1 MKKLSVIIIS
11 LLLLLPF
18 NVFSYSEY
26 IIPGGENIGIEVY
39 SEGILVVGFYKVNG
53 KYNKNNLEIGDRILK
68 VADYEVSS
76 VADLVTAFDK
86 YQKDGQVLIS
96 INRNGK
102 VLNKTFKLVYEKN
115 MYKTGLYVKDSIS
128 GIGTLTYIDPNTKIY
143 GALGHEIIESNT
155 NSKVEVKTGSIFK
168 SKVSSID
175 RSVDGTPGTKN
186 AKFYTN
192 TIYGSIEKNTRHG
205 IYGEY
210 SDVFDKELVK
220 VGSKDDLQLGKA
232 IISTVIKDESVKDY
246 EIEITK
252 IDESSDVK
260 NIYFEITDNRLLEST
275 GGIVQGM
282 SGSPILQ
289 NGKIYGAVTHVVIE
303 NVKKGYGIFITTM
316 LEEGEK

>member
-39 SEGILVVGFYKVNG
+39 SEGILVVGFYKING